1 MPEIN
6 LDDTIAAIST
16 PPGEGGIGIVRL
28 SGEKAI
34 EIAGKMFRKTKD
46 SVATVIANEVSAQ
59 QNGGSAVPGG
69 GKQSNIRRHPEP
81 ANELW
86 RGEGL

>member
-28 SGEKAI
+28 SGREAVQ
-34 EIAGKMFRKTKD
+34 IAARMFRPGK
-46 SVATVIANEVSAQ
+46 AVIARSPA
-59 QNGGSAVPGG
+59 GTT
-69 GKQSNIRRHPEP
+69 KQS
-81 ANELW
+81 LM
-86 RGEGL
+86 L